1 MQANADDADPAA
13 WLNQALLSLPALDHM
28 PSHKAQH
35 AVASLLHTTL
45 NTPGLCSPLSGPFTK
60 TAHFVSTLLTSPL
73 PHVQLTAYK
82 ALAGAASVG
91 PAALRSRCQGLLC
104 ERSLLSTVITQGLA
118 AQDSKALA
126 AQLMQ
131 AVAVEGDDCVEGRA
145 CLAPWLVWL
154 ACYEHDHLVGATISG
169 IISLLQEW
177 RYQTVCCLSLG
188 IRSHP
193 GA

>member
-1 MQANADDADPAA
+1 
-13 WLNQALLSLPALDHM
+13 M

-35 AVASLLHTTL
+35 AVATLLETIL
-45 NTPGLCSPLSGPFTK
+45 DLPSLCSPLSGPFIK

-91 PAALRSRCQGLLC
+91 PAALRSRSHGLLC

-118 AQDSKALA
+118 TEESKGLA
-126 AQLMQ
+126 AQLLQ
-131 AVAVEGDDCVEGRA
+131 AVVVEGDPHAGRA

-154 ACYEHDHLVGATISG
+154 ACYEQDPSVGPTVSG
-169 IISLLQEW
+169 IISLLQDH
-177 RYQTVCCLSLG
+177 R
-188 IRSHP
+188 
-193 GA
+193 

>member
-1 MQANADDADPAA
+1 MQAHADDADPAA

-35 AVASLLHTTL
+35 AVTSLLHTTL
-45 NTPGLCSPLSGPFTK
+45 NMPSLCSPLSGPFTK

-104 ERSLLSTVITQGLA
+104 ERSLLSTVITEGLA
-118 AQDSKALA
+118 AEGSKALA
-126 AQLMQ
+126 AQLLQ

-154 ACYEHDHLVGATISG
+154 ACYEQDHLVGGTISG

-177 RYQTVCCLSLG
+177 RYCAVCLLGSCLT
-188 IRSHP
+188 H
-193 GA
+193 